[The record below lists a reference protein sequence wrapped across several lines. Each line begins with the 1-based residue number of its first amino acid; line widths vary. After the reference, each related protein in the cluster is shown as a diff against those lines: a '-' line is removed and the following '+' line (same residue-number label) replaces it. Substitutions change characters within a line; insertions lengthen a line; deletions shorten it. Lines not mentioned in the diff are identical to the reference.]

1 MNKSAEKTK
10 TTERRGDMRPY
21 EKVEAA
27 GPEVLTDQ
35 ELLAVI
41 LRTGTNGMGVEE
53 LAGNVLAASGGAG
66 LIGLRRMSLKDFKN
80 VHGIGRVKAI
90 QLTCVCEIAR
100 RIHKQSAGKRPDFS
114 VPTAVADYYME
125 DMRHLETER
134 LIVAML
140 DNRCRLIS
148 DTVLTIGTVNASLI
162 SVREVLMSAVRC
174 GAVSFVVL
182 HNHPSGDP
190 APSSHDISV
199 TRRLK
204 EAGDV
209 IGIPLTDHIII
220 GDNRYYSFVE
230 SGCLSTAKKE

>member
-1 MNKSAEKTK
+1 
-10 TTERRGDMRPY
+10 
-21 EKVEAA
+21 
-27 GPEVLTDQ
+27 
-35 ELLAVI
+35 
-41 LRTGTNGMGVEE
+41 
-53 LAGNVLAASGGAG
+53 
-66 LIGLRRMSLKDFKN
+66 
-80 VHGIGRVKAI
+80 
-90 QLTCVCEIAR
+90 
-100 RIHKQSAGKRPDFS
+100 
-114 VPTAVADYYME
+114 ME

-190 APSSHDISV
+190 APSSRDISV